1 MFAEHIYACIWL
13 SYPILWR
20 GLCMAEIPIGL
31 ILGHTMRPPI
41 KLQSRS
47 PSMLLVS
54 WVKNPLA
61 VSDGHNITL
70 YQTEVGSYSTLSAD
84 TTTNNHYRFR
94 YLDSCSRYVACVEI
108 AGTLSFTCLS
118 IITGRVWRW
127 DGYANIHK
135 GKFWRCH
142 LVRWRWMEFWLC
154 SPYTEFHSPSPYSG
168 KMIYTNVCTCFPT
181 NCREHQVSAV
191 DWLIGLEDIKILYCQ
206 DI

>member
-1 MFAEHIYACIWL
+1 
-13 SYPILWR
+13 
-20 GLCMAEIPIGL
+20 MAEIPIGL

-70 YQTEVGSYSTLSAD
+70 YQTEVGSYSTLTAD

-118 IITGRVWRW
+118 TITGRV
-127 DGYANIHK
+127 
-135 GKFWRCH
+135 
-142 LVRWRWMEFWLC
+142 
-154 SPYTEFHSPSPYSG
+154 
-168 KMIYTNVCTCFPT
+168 
-181 NCREHQVSAV
+181 
-191 DWLIGLEDIKILYCQ
+191 
-206 DI
+206 